1 MPKPE
6 NAIPEKP
13 ENDQEQGSN
22 NADKSEQNLTICKEN
37 DQNFVKWHKTKESN
51 NWQYNNT
58 IFFVTGN
65 GPESM
70 QDTILQVP
78 KLWHNGNSPPNL

>member
-37 DQNFVKWHKTKESN
+37 DKKFVK
-51 NWQYNNT
+51 
-58 IFFVTGN
+58 
-65 GPESM
+65 
-70 QDTILQVP
+70 
-78 KLWHNGNSPPNL
+78 